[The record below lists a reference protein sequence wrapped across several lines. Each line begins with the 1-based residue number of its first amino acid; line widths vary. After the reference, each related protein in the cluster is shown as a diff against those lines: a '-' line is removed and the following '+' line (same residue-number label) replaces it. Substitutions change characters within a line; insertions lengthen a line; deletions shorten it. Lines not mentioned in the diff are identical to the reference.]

1 MTSRLM
7 EGPQWDLSEQAVSDY
22 DPCAGRL
29 AVKTEA
35 RATLRDVRRL
45 APSVNV
51 NSQWVA
57 TQDSVFIALVRTSC
71 ATSAVAFM

>member
-7 EGPQWDLSEQAVSDY
+7 EGRLWDLSEQAVSDY

-35 RATLRDVRRL
+35 RATLRNVRRL
-45 APSVNV
+45 SSSGNAS
-51 NSQWVA
+51 SQWVA

>member
-1 MTSRLM
+1 M

-22 DPCAGRL
+22 DPFAGRF

-45 APSVNV
+45 FISAYA
-51 NSQWVA
+51 NSQW
-57 TQDSVFIALVRTSC
+57 L
-71 ATSAVAFM
+71 AVGI

>member
-7 EGPQWDLSEQAVSDY
+7 EGRLWDLSEQAVSDY

-45 APSVNV
+45 APSANA

-57 TQDSVFIALVRTSC
+57 TQDTDCIALVRTSC

>member
-7 EGPQWDLSEQAVSDY
+7 KGPQWDLSEQEVSDY

-29 AVKTEA
+29 AGKMEA
-35 RATLRDVRRL
+35 MATLRNVRRL
-45 APSVNV
+45 APSANA
-51 NSQWVA
+51 SAPWVA
-57 TQDSVFIALVRTSC
+57 TQDTDCIALVRTSC